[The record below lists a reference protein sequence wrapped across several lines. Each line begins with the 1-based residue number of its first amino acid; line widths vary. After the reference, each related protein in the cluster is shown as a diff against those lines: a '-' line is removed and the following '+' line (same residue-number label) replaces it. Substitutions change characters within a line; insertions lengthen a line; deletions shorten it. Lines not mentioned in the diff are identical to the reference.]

1 MPRDSDIPIAFNRA
15 IKRDA
20 SGCLMVT
27 SAAFRANLA
36 TVNHYWTLELCN
48 KWIARHQT
56 GFKDVT
62 DGDADERT
70 YYLRNMARVL

>member
-15 IKRDA
+15 INRDA

-27 SAAFRANLA
+27 SSAFRACLA
-36 TVNHYWTLELCN
+36 AANHYWTLELCN
-48 KWIARHQT
+48 EWIARHQT

-62 DGDADERT
+62 DDDADERT